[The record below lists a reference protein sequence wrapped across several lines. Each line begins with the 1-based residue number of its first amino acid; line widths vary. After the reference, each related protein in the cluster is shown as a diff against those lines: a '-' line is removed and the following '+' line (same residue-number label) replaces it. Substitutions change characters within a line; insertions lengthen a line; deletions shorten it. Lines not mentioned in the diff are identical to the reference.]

1 MKSNLRS
8 RAKTE
13 LTFYAMFGSLAGEES
28 KGEESNGEKSKGEWF
43 FSILFGCFKK
53 AEIGYMSLK
62 QSVTSFVT
70 TSAN

>member
-43 FSILFGCFKK
+43 FSILFGCF
-53 AEIGYMSLK
+53 
-62 QSVTSFVT
+62 
-70 TSAN
+70 